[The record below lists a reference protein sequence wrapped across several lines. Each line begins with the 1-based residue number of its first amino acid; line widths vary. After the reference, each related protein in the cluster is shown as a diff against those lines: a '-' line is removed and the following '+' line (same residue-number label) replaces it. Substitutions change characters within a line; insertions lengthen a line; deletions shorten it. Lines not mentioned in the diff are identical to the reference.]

1 MVMMTWR
8 IKTRSSLVT
17 EHKVTVAY
25 AMHEAHW
32 NGVSRTALTTRMAAI
47 PELKATRCRAGFLMP
62 RPRVLLVDDD
72 PDIRELLIAKLGED
86 GFDVTEACDV
96 NEALRHIASN
106 SFDYSSAICICQAQQ
121 MA

>member
-32 NGVSRTALTTRMAAI
+32 NGVSRHCANDKDSGYPRTESDALSR
-47 PELKATRCRAGFLMP
+47 R
-62 RPRVLLVDDD
+62 LLNA
-72 PDIRELLIAKLGED
+72 ETKSL
-86 GFDVTEACDV
+86 
-96 NEALRHIASN
+96 AS
-106 SFDYSSAICICQAQQ
+106 
-121 MA
+121 